1 MAFTIET
8 TLTATEANS
17 LAKTALANQ
26 KIAEVTQLQTATGIG
41 SLAGSLYSN
50 KSLGAVGPAQAT
62 SSAAIQKLKELDSS
76 LNYTADPIL
85 QQQVTTKLQ
94 TEIESLYWSQLQ
106 AIRTTANNGQFE
118 LIFDLT
124 EQAKIDLSDFLK
136 GKGYKL
142 NEVPVSSVSRTAS
155 LSGSGKLKGT
165 VTADYQGRSVAY
177 YSFGQGSLIVLV
189 QWK

>member
-26 KIAEVTQLQTATGIG
+26 KIAEVTQLQTTT
-41 SLAGSLYSN
+41 SSGSLYSN

-85 QQQVTTKLQ
+85 KQQVTTKLQ